1 MKLKLRSRLLA
12 RTISTVTT
20 CLLGGLL
27 LSPAWA
33 QEAPLPIGN
42 TLEDFYKAALESSPL
57 LNIAQERWNIS
68 SARKD
73 AVNGQLLPQI
83 SASAS
88 LSDNDRKSFGV
99 TRNYDG
105 ERFAVQLNQ
114 VLFNWSAFAARKKA
128 YLQEDASE
136 AEYYARLAV
145 LLTEVADKYLSVL
158 QAEDAMSSIDSQLEA
173 MTNQVNQIESLYA
186 RQLVRITD
194 LYDAQ
199 ARLAAIQAERVNL
212 ESALIIS
219 REGLRALTN
228 LEAGELSRL
237 PEEITITPLEGDL
250 SDWIERTRQ
259 NNQMIESRTFA
270 YQAAQQQVSE
280 QRGAYLPKVSL
291 VVQQADSNT
300 GFDNQ
305 LVDDYETTYIGV
317 DVQVPL
323 FAGGT
328 RRASVREAVSLRSI
342 AQSELRQTQLDM
354 IESART
360 AYLQVKTGESRINAA
375 RVLAESTATSYEAMQ
390 RGFELGTVTSVDL
403 LNALRDRFQAERELQ
418 RARYDHIRANLVLRR
433 EAGELNADD
442 LLQISNLLESSSQ
455 L

>member
-1 MKLKLRSRLLA
+1 MKLNLRNRLLA
-12 RTISTVTT
+12 STISTVTT

-27 LSPAWA
+27 LNPAWA
-33 QEAPLPIGN
+33 QEGPLPIGN
-42 TLEDFYKAALESSPL
+42 SLEDFYKAALESSPF

-73 AVNGQLLPQI
+73 AINGQLLPQI
-83 SASAS
+83 SATANI
-88 LSDNDRKSFGV
+88 SDNDRKSFGV
-99 TRNYDG
+99 TRTYDG

-136 AEYYARLAV
+136 AEYYARLAG

-158 QAEDAMSSIDSQLEA
+158 QAEDALGSIDSQLEA

-237 PEEITITPLEGDL
+237 PEEITITPLEGEL
-250 SDWIERTRQ
+250 SDWIDRTRQ
-259 NNQMIESRTFA
+259 NNQMIESRNFA

-291 VVQQADSNT
+291 VLQQADSNT

-305 LVDDYETTYIGV
+305 LVDDYETTYIGL

-418 RARYDHIRANLVLRR
+418 RARYDHIRADLVLRR
-433 EAGELNADD
+433 EAGELTAED
-442 LLQISNLLESSSQ
+442 LLRISNLLESSN
-455 L
+455 